1 MDRAALES
9 DISAK
14 IKGSTAG
21 VVVFLVLWILWLV
34 VMADKYFDENK
45 KLNHQVNNNG
55 VRNFTVKKW
64 HDE

>member
-34 VMADKYFDENK
+34 AMAYKYFDENK
-45 KLNHQVNNNG
+45 KLNHQVKNKG
-55 VRNFTVKKW
+55 VRNFTDKKW
-64 HDE
+64 QDE